1 MSNQWDERY
10 ATDEYVYGTQPNDFV
25 RDHVTSLPPGGRVLC
40 LADGEGRNGVF
51 LAQQGMNVTS
61 VDQSSVGLAKASALA
76 EQRGVSIS
84 TAVADLVW
92 YDLGTEQ
99 WDAIVSVF
107 CHLPPDLRRSVHQR
121 VVQALRPGGVFLL
134 EAYTPQQLEFHTGG
148 PPTVELLMTSSSLT
162 EELEGLDML
171 LNHEIT
177 RDIHE
182 GRLHDG
188 PSAVVQVLAR
198 KPASPND

>member
-1 MSNQWDERY
+1 
-10 ATDEYVYGTQPNDFV
+10 
-25 RDHVTSLPPGGRVLC
+25 LC

-84 TAVADLVW
+84 TAVADVVW

-134 EAYTPQQLEFHTGG
+134 EAYTPQQLEFRTGG

>member
-134 EAYTPQQLEFHTGG
+134 EAYTPQQLTFRTGG

>member
-51 LAQQGMNVTS
+51 LAQQSMNVTS

-84 TAVADLVW
+84 TAVADLAS

-121 VVQALRPGGVFLL
+121 AVQALRPGGVFLL
-134 EAYTPQQLEFHTGG
+134 EAYTPQQLTFRTGG

>member
-121 VVQALRPGGVFLL
+121 AVQALRPGGVFLL
-134 EAYTPQQLEFHTGG
+134 EAYTPQQLTFRTGG